1 MPKKGENIYKRKDG
15 RWEGR
20 YIKSRT
26 ESGKI
31 IYGYVYARSYRE
43 TKEKQKAKMVSCNS
57 QTINKNEHTFSW
69 LASEWFESIK
79 LHTKASTQNKYHNML
94 TNYILPEYGNQPFNA
109 ITYDFIESH
118 CKFLLEAGGKKG
130 NGLSP
135 KTVSDVLAIIRN
147 ISKFAIR
154 KGIYVAC
161 DASAVQIRQDVK
173 PMRVFSIVE
182 QNQLCNHILENP
194 EPCNI
199 GILVCLFTGLRV
211 GEICALRWEDISY
224 SDQSIYIHHTLQRI
238 QINGKILSI
247 RVKRNVPIE
256 RFSLHSRTHPVFMAL
271 AHDIDIITW
280 LTNSRIKSV
289 CGIQKKSKEEY
300 RSPDI
305 VFGIA
310 EMENGVVCN
319 LETQW
324 RLPNEFGQYL
334 DTELTVM
341 TEKGQLKLNCPGNTL
356 VSMFDGKLESHD
368 MTLWPEINGEIT
380 GALVNENKH
389 MIDLVLGRTKKPIV
403 TVEQAVRGIEFCQ
416 YLIESCNTGK
426 IVERGCM
433 TK

>member
-238 QINGKILSI
+238 QINQDHGAKTKVVVTTPKSTCSIRKIPLPDEISKILVLNQKS
-247 RVKRNVPIE
+247 
-256 RFSLHSRTHPVFMAL
+256 SSGYL
-271 AHDIDIITW
+271 
-280 LTNSRIKSV
+280 LTNDNYKFVEPRTMQNKFKKILNDACIENANFHALRHTFATRCVELGFDVKSLSEILGHATV
-289 CGIQKKSKEEY
+289 NITMNRYVHPTYELKMKNMQKLS
-300 RSPDI
+300 
-305 VFGIA
+305 GLL
-310 EMENGVVCN
+310 VV
-319 LETQW
+319 
-324 RLPNEFGQYL
+324 
-334 DTELTVM
+334 
-341 TEKGQLKLNCPGNTL
+341 K
-356 VSMFDGKLESHD
+356 
-368 MTLWPEINGEIT
+368 
-380 GALVNENKH
+380 
-389 MIDLVLGRTKKPIV
+389 
-403 TVEQAVRGIEFCQ
+403 
-416 YLIESCNTGK
+416 
-426 IVERGCM
+426 
-433 TK
+433 